1 MFKHEIG
8 NMITSVDKI
17 DQEWHRSKFIIH
29 GESGYYFAEFDTER
43 QLNFFAEMLGFSYRL
58 IDEKVSDRLGTYR
71 KYIMSHKINS
81 PCGGGFWKRGDIP
94 NEAKPFKAL
103 SNGSIVTCYF
113 TNDGET
119 INIFR
124 PNPNAKEVYKPLEL
138 SEHLA
143 HRKIY
148 GLY

>member
-8 NMITSVDKI
+8 NMITSVDKV

-29 GESGYYFAEFDTER
+29 GESGYYFAEFDTED
-43 QLNFFAEMLGFSYRL
+43 QLAFFAETLGFSYQLTSEER
-58 IDEKVSDRLGTYR
+58 SARFGTYR
-71 KYIMSHKINS
+71 KYMMSHKIND
-81 PCGGGFWKRGDIP
+81 PCYGGFWKREDVP
-94 NEAKPFKAL
+94 AEAKPFKAL

-124 PNPNAKEVYKPLEL
+124 PNPNAKEVYKPLETPA
-138 SEHLA
+138 HIA